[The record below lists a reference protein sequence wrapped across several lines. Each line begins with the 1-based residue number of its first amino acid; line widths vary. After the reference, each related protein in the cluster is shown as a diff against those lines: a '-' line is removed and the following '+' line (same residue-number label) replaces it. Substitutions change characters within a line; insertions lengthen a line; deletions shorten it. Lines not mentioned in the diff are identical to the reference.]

1 MDGHSGGD
9 FGGHHG
15 GGFGGHHHGGN
26 FGGHHHHHH
35 HGKSGQDAGA
45 AYLWLGQTYGRGIG
59 RLDGLDRRSRASSR
73 KWLLLVAALAAVALA
88 IPLMH

>member
-15 GGFGGHHHGGN
+15 GHHGGGL
-26 FGGHHHHHH
+26 GGHHHHHH
-35 HGKSGQDAGA
+35 GDSGQNNG

-59 RLDGLDRRSRASSR
+59 RLEGIDRRSRASSR
-73 KWLLLVAALAAVALA
+73 KWLLLVAVLAAVALA
-88 IPLMH
+88 IPLMR